1 MNLEIQKNLFALPV
15 FGAAISI
22 FYVSSKPQLPF
33 LQTECAWQDKVL
45 HIIAYFIFGI
55 SLLIA
60 FVPYK
65 KTSLQKKL
73 IIFISIGAFYG
84 ASDEYH
90 QSFIIGRSS
99 EIADLIADIIGIIL
113 SSLIMIMY
121 HKFNNKKVD

>member
-1 MNLEIQKNLFALPV
+1 MNLEIQKKLFALPV

-121 HKFNNKKVD
+121 HKFKNKKID

>member
-1 MNLEIQKNLFALPV
+1 MNLEIQKKLFALPV
-15 FGAAISI
+15 FGAALSI
-22 FYVSSKPQLPF
+22 FYVSSIPQLPF
-33 LQTECAWQDKVL
+33 LQTAFAWQDKVL
-45 HIIAYFIFGI
+45 HTIAYFIFGL

-60 FVPYK
+60 FIPYK

-73 IIFISIGAFYG
+73 IIFISIGTFYG

-99 EIADLIADIIGIIL
+99 EIADLVADIIGIIL

-121 HKFNNKKVD
+121 HKFKNKKID

>member
-1 MNLEIQKNLFALPV
+1 MNLEIQKKLFALPV
-15 FGAAISI
+15 FGAALSI
-22 FYVSSKPQLPF
+22 FYVSSIPQLPF
-33 LQTECAWQDKVL
+33 LQTAFAWQDKVL

-73 IIFISIGAFYG
+73 IIFISIGTFYG

-99 EIADLIADIIGIIL
+99 EIADLVADIIGIIL

-121 HKFNNKKVD
+121 HKFKNKKID

>member
-1 MNLEIQKNLFALPV
+1 MNLEIQKKLFALPV
-15 FGAAISI
+15 FVAALSI
-22 FYVSSKPQLPF
+22 FYVSSIPQLPF
-33 LQTECAWQDKVL
+33 LQTAFAWQDKVL
-45 HIIAYFIFGI
+45 HTIAYFIFGL

-60 FVPYK
+60 FIPYK

-73 IIFISIGAFYG
+73 IIFISIGTFYG

-99 EIADLIADIIGIIL
+99 EIADLVADIIGIIL

-121 HKFNNKKVD
+121 HKFKNKKID

>member
-1 MNLEIQKNLFALPV
+1 MNLEIQKKLFALPV
-15 FGAAISI
+15 FVAALSI
-22 FYVSSKPQLPF
+22 FYVSSIPQLPF
-33 LQTECAWQDKVL
+33 LQTAFAWQDKVL
-45 HIIAYFIFGI
+45 HIIAYFIFGL

-60 FVPYK
+60 FIPYK

-73 IIFISIGAFYG
+73 IIFISIGTFYG

-99 EIADLIADIIGIIL
+99 EIADLVADIIGIIL

-121 HKFNNKKVD
+121 HKFKNKKID

>member
-1 MNLEIQKNLFALPV
+1 MNLEIQKKLYALPV

-22 FYVSSKPQLPF
+22 FYVSSIPQLPF
-33 LQTECAWQDKVL
+33 LQTAFAWQDKVL
-45 HIIAYFIFGI
+45 HIIAYFIFGL

-60 FVPYK
+60 FIPYK
-65 KTSLQKKL
+65 KTSLKNKL
-73 IIFISIGAFYG
+73 IIFISIGTFYG

-99 EIADLIADIIGIIL
+99 EIADLVADIIGIIL

-121 HKFNNKKVD
+121 HKFKNKKID

>member
-1 MNLEIQKNLFALPV
+1 MNLEIQKKLFALPV

-22 FYVSSKPQLPF
+22 FYVSSIPQLPF
-33 LQTECAWQDKVL
+33 LQTAFAWQDKVL
-45 HIIAYFIFGI
+45 HIIAYFIFGL

-60 FVPYK
+60 FIPYK
-65 KTSLQKKL
+65 KTSLKNKL
-73 IIFISIGAFYG
+73 IIFISIGTFYG

-99 EIADLIADIIGIIL
+99 EIADLVADIIGIIL

-121 HKFNNKKVD
+121 HKFKNKKID

>member
-1 MNLEIQKNLFALPV
+1 MNLEIQKKLFALPV
-15 FGAAISI
+15 FGAALSI
-22 FYVSSKPQLPF
+22 FYVSSIPQLPF
-33 LQTECAWQDKVL
+33 LQTTFAWQDKVL
-45 HIIAYFIFGI
+45 HIIAYFIFGL

-60 FVPYK
+60 FIPYK

-73 IIFISIGAFYG
+73 IIFISIGTFYG

-99 EIADLIADIIGIIL
+99 EIADLVADIIGIIL

-121 HKFNNKKVD
+121 HKFKNKKID